1 MVSWLQS
8 ILNWF
13 KPSPVVLKGSAYP
26 WTATID
32 GNDIV
37 VSDVHATWFG
47 GSDDPE
53 DDGQTAS
60 GVSTALAPNYLGC
73 ALPLNYGPCS
83 GSPIPRGIPWMTQV
97 KVTNLDNEKQIT
109 VALIDLGP
117 SPPPRATAAIDL
129 TQAAF
134 VDLGGDLKD
143 GTMSISYRVIGGA
156 QYVPKTS

>member
-1 MVSWLQS
+1 VVNPFTALWRKMFPL
-8 ILNWF
+8 
-13 KPSPVVLKGSAYP
+13 VLKGSAYP

-37 VSDVHATWFG
+37 ISDVHATWFG

-60 GVSTALAPNYLGC
+60 GVSTALHPNYLGC

-83 GSPIPRGIPWMTQV
+83 GSPIPKLPWMTQV
-97 KVTNLDNEKQIT
+97 QVTNLDNEKQIT
-109 VALIDLGP
+109 VELIDLGP
-117 SPPPRATAAIDL
+117 SPPPKATAAIDL

-134 VDLGGDLKD
+134 IALVDELGIGVLHVD
-143 GTMSISYRVIGGA
+143 YRILNGA
-156 QYVPKTS
+156 KLAGLV